1 MIPFHDDPIFTEVIA
16 FCNSFRL
23 LTNLV
28 SAHCSADSHV
38 ISWEEKQNMSAQT
51 HTQTWERR
59 VEFHLAALALL
70 NLKFGTYLLKTL
82 RLGVNNAHFCISM
95 HLMVQRGL
103 VKKG

>member
-16 FCNSFRL
+16 FSNSFRL

-28 SAHCSADSHV
+28 SAHCSADS
-38 ISWEEKQNMSAQT
+38 SAQM

-70 NLKFGTYLLKTL
+70 NLVYTYLLESPKTC
-82 RLGVNNAHFCISM
+82 GEQCIFM
-95 HLMVQRGL
+95 HIYMDIMVQRDL
-103 VKKG
+103 VNKG